1 MGSNDNSNSTLSISN
16 KLPPSLVHGHPTN
29 VEMST
34 QVQSEELLKAKEA
47 STSIMALKGNEGM
60 HGLHPQTTKAACM
73 SNNMEQNAESMS
85 AHVPLDSRKQS
96 TALVC
101 DGKVDDGKG
110 KYKSKMREPLLEEK
124 LGSDVDDYS
133 AKENSRPK
141 KRIRKYICEDDGA
154 NDYGDQNLVCSEI
167 CTAVVTET
175 VVVKDSLPID
185 KPIWR

>member
-1 MGSNDNSNSTLSISN
+1 
-16 KLPPSLVHGHPTN
+16 
-29 VEMST
+29 
-34 QVQSEELLKAKEA
+34 
-47 STSIMALKGNEGM
+47 
-60 HGLHPQTTKAACM
+60 
-73 SNNMEQNAESMS
+73 
-85 AHVPLDSRKQS
+85 
-96 TALVC
+96 
-101 DGKVDDGKG
+101 
-110 KYKSKMREPLLEEK
+110 LEEK